1 MLRHA
6 RRARRTALSRTAL
19 ATATVLAATTGL
31 SLATTG
37 PALAEDP
44 APSSVGDE
52 VVIPDPGRYKPR
64 TDAVHSA
71 GATGFLHS
79 PEGAGKPV
87 WTDYATGTETP
98 RDTVPN
104 GGHSGLGASLHTFST
119 GRKVLITDI
128 ATGTGTYVPV
138 PADQEWTQAYN
149 ADTVLTSTKASDGK
163 ITGLYLRTAANGTVT
178 ERPVTGLG
186 EATTLVVAAQDA
198 RGAVLSTK
206 ATPTAPY
213 TSFLLDY
220 ESATLTPTLQVSSYA
235 AARLGADRLL
245 VTKSDLEVLTV
256 RRNDAA
262 ATPETTPLPPA
273 APYETRWG
281 SHAVIGD
288 WVITHHDVSSLSP
301 EHVGGKLYAV
311 PVGGGAARELLP
323 AAVGRPTV
331 AADGSVLVVG
341 GSGATDWAVHRIT
354 LGEDGAPRLTKLRD
368 LPRMPANYA
377 GLDIAGGRVNFLAD
391 SGPRTG
397 LYEADT
403 SAPGEVRRLAEPY
416 APDGLR
422 ALGDG
427 QSVYFY
433 GSSAVSPSGSRTS
446 RQVNFPATDRLADA
460 AGRFVIAES
469 GDQQYVGD
477 LGERPGEERV
487 LLTRSRTAAALWGT
501 KLWKPAAAT
510 GKVNAYD
517 LVGKWT
523 EADVDLGSGCV
534 PTELQVLDRWIYWA
548 CGPDGKAGVHDRWQH
563 RNVAVPAGEA
573 LLGDGYV
580 VRRDNAAGKLMLT
593 DAATGTTS
601 EFADVPVVTGNAGR
615 RTDWAVDK
623 YGGGVG
629 FVDAQ
634 RNIHVKH
641 VPIAPAGPAL
651 THASADERFDV
662 ASAQDPAWDGLF
674 RLSRPVAQWKVEIR
688 DRSRRLV
695 RTLTGTGGPA
705 ATVTARWDG
714 RDDAGRGVFAD
725 TYGYELLVAPE
736 AGDGFVLETSGSVEA
751 RNTVLTTLPGGFLP
765 LQPHRVLDTRSGVGA
780 PKAKVGPW
788 QRVSLKVAGAGGVP
802 ATGATSVVLNVTVT
816 GPTKPGH
823 INVAPA
829 SATWTP
835 SSHLNFG
842 AGETTSNLVVMPVV
856 DGRVELLADTGGT
869 VDLVADVAG
878 YYTPGAAGSAYQ
890 PLAPARFMD
899 TRSGTGVPK
908 AKIGPGATARLRVA
922 GVQGVPE
929 SGVTAVV
936 MNVTATNASSSTFV
950 TAYPDGTPLPGTSNL
965 NVPAG
970 RTVAGL
976 VVVPVVNG
984 RVAFTNRFG
993 SLDLVGDVVGYY
1005 TSGTGHAF
1013 TGSESRRLMDTRSGL
1028 GVRKGAVG
1036 AGQSVTL
1043 PVAGVGA
1050 VPAGVKAVVLNVTA
1064 TQPTVA
1070 GFVSVYPSGTP
1081 RTTASSLNFRAGQT
1095 VPNQVVVPVV
1105 DGKVT
1110 FYNHSGSVQ
1119 LIADVEG
1126 WFR

>member
-6 RRARRTALSRTAL
+6 RRVRRAALSRTAL

-37 PALAEDP
+37 PVFAEDP

-52 VVIPDPGRYKPR
+52 VVIPDPGRFKPR
-64 TDAVHSA
+64 ADAVHSA
-71 GATGFLHS
+71 GATGFMHT
-79 PEGAGKPV
+79 PEGNGTPV
-87 WTDYATGTETP
+87 WTDYATGTDTP
-98 RDTVPN
+98 RETVS
-104 GGHSGLGASLHTFST
+104 GRGHSGLDATIHTFST

-128 ATGTGTYVPV
+128 ATGTWTYVPV

-149 ADTVLTSTKASDGK
+149 ADTILTSTKTADGK
-163 ITGLYLRTAANGTVT
+163 IAGLYLRTAGNGGVT

-186 EATTLVVAAQDA
+186 EATTLVIATQDA
-198 RGAVLSTK
+198 RGAVLSTR

-245 VTKSDLEVLTV
+245 VTKSYQEVLTV
-256 RRNDAA
+256 HRNDPAG
-262 ATPETTPLPPA
+262 TPESTPLPPA
-273 APYETRWG
+273 APYETGWG

-288 WVITHHDVSSLSP
+288 WVVTHHDVNGSSP

-311 PVGGGAARELLP
+311 PVGGGTARELLP

-331 AADGSVLVVG
+331 AADGSLLVVG

-354 LGEDGAPRLTKLRD
+354 LGEDGTPRLTKLRD
-368 LPRMPANYA
+368 LPRMPVNYA

-403 SAPGEVRRLAEPY
+403 SAPGEVRRRAEPY
-416 APDGLR
+416 SAAGLR

-427 QSVYFY
+427 QSAYLH
-433 GSSAVSPSGSRTS
+433 GSSAVSPSGPGAS
-446 RQVNFPATDRLADA
+446 RQVNFPPADRLTDA

-477 LGERPGEERV
+477 LGERPGTEGV
-487 LLTRSRTAAALWGT
+487 LLTRTRTAAALWGT

-523 EADVDLGSGCV
+523 GADIDLGSGCV
-534 PTELQVLDRWIYWA
+534 PTELQAVERWIYWA
-548 CGPDGKAGVHDRWQH
+548 CGPDGKAGVYDRWQH
-563 RNVAVPAGEA
+563 KGVAVPAGEA

-580 VRRDNAAGKLMLT
+580 VRRDNAAGKLLLT

-601 EFADVPVVTGNAGR
+601 DFADVPVVTGNSGR

-623 YGGGVG
+623 YGGGVAY
-629 FVDAQ
+629 VDGQ
-634 RNIHVKH
+634 RNIHVKP
-641 VPIAPAGPAL
+641 VPAAPVGPTL
-651 THASADERFDV
+651 THASADEGFDA
-662 ASAQDPAWDGLF
+662 ASAQDPAWDALF
-674 RLSRPVAQWKVEIR
+674 RLSRPVDEWKVVIR
-688 DRSRRLV
+688 DRSRRVV
-695 RTLTGTGGPA
+695 RTLTGAGGPA
-705 ATVTARWDG
+705 ATVAARWDG
-714 RDDAGRGVFAD
+714 KDDAGRGVFAD

-736 AGDGFVLETSGSVEA
+736 AGGEFLSEATGSVEA

-765 LQPHRVLDTRSGVGA
+765 LQPHRVLDTRTGVGA

-802 ATGATSVVLNVTVT
+802 ATGAASVVLNVTVT
-816 GPTKPGH
+816 NPTKPGN

-829 SATWTP
+829 NATWSP
-835 SSHLNFG
+835 SSHLNFA
-842 AGETTSNLVVMPVV
+842 AGETTSNLVVVPVV
-856 DGRVELLADTGGT
+856 DGKVDLMANTGGT

-878 YYTPGAAGSAYQ
+878 YYTAGTAGSAYQ
-890 PLAPARFMD
+890 PLTPTRFMD

-908 AKIGPGATARLRVA
+908 AKIGPGGTARLQVT
-922 GVQGVPE
+922 GVNDVPA

-936 MNVTATNASSSTFV
+936 MNVTATNVSSSTFV
-950 TAYPDGTPLPGTSNL
+950 TAYPDGTARPGTSNL

-970 RTVAGL
+970 RTLAGL

-984 RVAFTNRFG
+984 KVAFTNRFG

-1005 TSGTGHAF
+1005 TSGTGSAF
-1013 TGSESRRLMDTRSGL
+1013 TGAESRRLMDTRTGL

-1070 GFVSVYPSGTP
+1070 GFVSVHPSGTP
-1081 RTTASSLNFRAGQT
+1081 RTSASSLNFRAGQT

-1119 LIADVEG
+1119 LIADLEG
-1126 WFR
+1126 WFL